1 MVGLSI
7 LTIVLGSSYALAISY
22 RTSKFLGKEV
32 EAKTGE
38 LKQSEARYRRLVE
51 LSPDAIA
58 VQSEDKIVF
67 MNNAGAK
74 LFGAESPEQLIGKS
88 VWDFVLPE
96 YRDRVRERYRQMRE
110 RETQVP
116 PMEQRFFRLDGTYVD
131 VEMAAAPLTYKG
143 KPAILAILH
152 DITERKRAEEAQR
165 AARAFQQSVIDGVAE
180 PILVIDADYRVQLM
194 NRAAREFSYGDADT
208 PEPLYCYQVSHRR
221 EAPCSG
227 TGRPCPM
234 EHVRQ
239 SGQPVTVVHEHYQQD
254 GERRFAEIMAS
265 PLWGEDGTYQGIIES
280 VRDIT
285 ERRRVHG
292 EMLKLRKAVEA
303 AGEVMFMTDRDG
315 IITYINPEFTRLY
328 GYSAEDVVGKTT
340 PRILKSGM
348 MTPQDYELFWETL
361 LNKQVVQGEIINKCK
376 DGRLV
381 TIGSSAN
388 PILDE
393 NGDIVGFLA
402 IQRDI
407 TERKRAEETLQRYAD
422 RLRALTAQLVEVAED
437 ERQRVARELHDETSQ
452 ALANLAITLGT
463 VAQRTSDDET
473 RRQLEQAK
481 RLAVDTLEGVKR
493 IVHDLRPR
501 LLDDYGLLPAIRWY
515 AEERLH
521 QAGVDVC
528 IEVQGTEIRLPSH
541 TETAVFR
548 MIQEA
553 ANNIIRHAQATQA
566 TIRLI
571 WEPHQLTVEV
581 QDNGRGYDVQE
592 TLGGAKRDQSLG
604 LLGMQERAMLVD
616 GTLSI
621 DSRPG
626 AGTRIL
632 IQVPLSERVDA
643 DTQEQHVAGR

>member
-1 MVGLSI
+1 MGAGGYGTEEYSYYRFEESTGKYTRDQEEKLIAYAPVHVGEDLWAIGVWAPKEDAQRLIRSGYLRQMVMVGLSI

-393 NGDIVGFLA
+393 NGDICPREWMP
-402 IQRDI
+402 IPRNS
-407 TERKRAEETLQRYAD
+407 TLQVGD
-422 RLRALTAQLVEVAED
+422 RATQQAGLRALL
-437 ERQRVARELHDETSQ
+437 
-452 ALANLAITLGT
+452 
-463 VAQRTSDDET
+463 
-473 RRQLEQAK
+473 
-481 RLAVDTLEGVKR
+481 
-493 IVHDLRPR
+493 
-501 LLDDYGLLPAIRWY
+501 
-515 AEERLH
+515 
-521 QAGVDVC
+521 
-528 IEVQGTEIRLPSH
+528 
-541 TETAVFR
+541 ETAR
-548 MIQEA
+548 S
-553 ANNIIRHAQATQA
+553 
-566 TIRLI
+566 
-571 WEPHQLTVEV
+571 
-581 QDNGRGYDVQE
+581 GRP
-592 TLGGAKRDQSLG
+592 
-604 LLGMQERAMLVD
+604 LLE
-616 GTLSI
+616 
-621 DSRPG
+621 
-626 AGTRIL
+626 
-632 IQVPLSERVDA
+632 
-643 DTQEQHVAGR
+643 